1 MPPKTWSMAGCS
13 ALSQSKS
20 DVARCTLLAPT
31 SFFAAFTSPSEMTRG
46 LRGRGSPGPIKR
58 ARAWWRGGSGRV
70 MVGGGALDLV
80 EWDQRDS
87 PLQAALGEQE
97 HPRLLVVDH
106 DVVQAA
112 ARERLERRRVRGVL
126 DPQVRR
132 DGALDAP
139 PIEVA
144 ARRVVPE
151 LEAAHAR
158 RHGLRLLG
166 G

>member
-1 MPPKTWSMAGCS
+1 
-13 ALSQSKS
+13 
-20 DVARCTLLAPT
+20 
-31 SFFAAFTSPSEMTRG
+31 
-46 LRGRGSPGPIKR
+46 
-58 ARAWWRGGSGRV
+58 

-106 DVVQAA
+106 DVVQTA

-126 DPQVRR
+126 DPQVGR

-144 ARRVVPE
+144 ARGVVPE

-158 RHGLRLLG
+158 RHGLRLLRG
-166 G
+166 SGSSSGSGSGSGSG